1 MGANT
6 CTWQPSMVTLLDGRP
21 VLSDSEEW
29 RAEMEA
35 LHILNLP
42 TKEIRLNCL
51 DGIEKRRGTAARKEL
66 EARILKLWQLRL
78 GAA

>member
-1 MGANT
+1 MSANA
-6 CTWQPSMVTLLDGRP
+6 CTWQPSMVTLLDGRQ

-42 TKEIRLNCL
+42 TKEIRLNFL
-51 DGIEKRRGTAARKEL
+51 EAIEKRRGTAARNEL
-66 EARILKLWQLRL
+66 EARILKLWQLRM
-78 GAA
+78 AAM

>member
-1 MGANT
+1 MANVSS
-6 CTWQPSMVTLLDGRP
+6 WRPTLVKLSDGRE
-21 VLSDSEEW
+21 VLSDSDEW
-29 RAEMEA
+29 RAETEA
-35 LHILNLP
+35 LHILELP